1 MYRIVQGKNPP
12 LGKCPPPNFYSFE
25 LFFEVLRVTAHHAKF
40 SRRESKV
47 GQLNSVH
54 QGHHSHRI

>member
-12 LGKCPPPNFYSFE
+12 LGKCPP
-25 LFFEVLRVTAHHAKF
+25 LRVTARHAKF

-54 QGHHSHRI
+54 QEHHSHRI